1 MKSHLDLM
9 SDLSAHPWFGSLPL
23 RDRKVMLNAA
33 ELLRLRPGE
42 MLFRQGDAP
51 GGFYAL
57 LSGTLKMST
66 LSEDGKEAI
75 LVVLESGTWFG
86 EISLIDHQP
95 RTHDATALGE
105 AELLV
110 LPNNVF
116 QTLMQRTAFSQAI
129 ARMLAGRI
137 RLLYGIVEDA
147 TLRST
152 RGRIARRL
160 LLLAHAEERVLDA
173 VAAAPM
179 ERFTPATIVTAA
191 QLRAD
196 PPRASSRQRPRCA
209 RIARRHRS
217 RSRGACRRTAVQRTA
232 RMGGARRLRDGRRR
246 APALRAAGG
255 RVLLHVRDVAHARP
269 RLVLVVADDERAGR
283 RRDARP
289 PSAHTITD
297 QRGDGQATNGV
308 EWQQE

>member
-160 LLLAHAEERVLDA
+160 LLLAHGDA
-173 VAAAPM
+173 S
-179 ERFTPATIVTAA
+179 
-191 QLRAD
+191 L
-196 PPRASSRQRPRCA
+196 SSN
-209 RIARRHRS
+209 
-217 RSRGACRRTAVQRTA
+217 
-232 RMGGARRLRDGRRR
+232 
-246 APALRAAGG
+246 
-255 RVLLHVRDVAHARP
+255 ARP
-269 RLVLVVADDERAGR
+269 RVPVSQEALAMMLGITRQTLSKELKLLVQQGVISLGYRSIEIISPGDL
-283 RRDARP
+283 ARQ
-289 PSAHTITD
+289 SGMT
-297 QRGDGQATNGV
+297 
-308 EWQQE
+308 